1 MVKVE
6 LKIKEIKDNEVE
18 MEVEI
23 KRILSTEKEELTLE
37 EVQQRLRLD
46 QKEQRIYTGEK
57 INKEDIKELIDLLK
71 SI

>member
-23 KRILSTEKEELTLE
+23 ERILSTEKEELTLE
-37 EVQQRLRLD
+37 EVHKRLRLD
-46 QKEQRIYTGEK
+46 QKEQRIYAGEK
-57 INKEDIKELIDLLK
+57 INKEDIKELIELLK

>member
-37 EVQQRLRLD
+37 EVQKRLRLD
-46 QKEQRIYTGEK
+46 QKEQKIYAGEK
-57 INKEDIKELIDLLK
+57 INNEDIKELIELLK

>member
-23 KRILSTEKEELTLE
+23 ERILSTEKEELTLE
-37 EVQQRLRLD
+37 EVHKRLRLD
-46 QKEQRIYTGEK
+46 QKEQRLYAGEK
-57 INKEDIKELIDLLK
+57 INKEDIKELIELLK

>member
-1 MVKVE
+1 
-6 LKIKEIKDNEVE
+6 

-37 EVQQRLRLD
+37 EVQKRLRLD
-46 QKEQRIYTGEK
+46 QKEQKIYAGEK

>member
-18 MEVEI
+18 MEVKI

-37 EVQQRLRLD
+37 EVQKRLRLD
-46 QKEQRIYTGEK
+46 QKEQRIYAGEK
-57 INKEDIKELIDLLK
+57 INKYDIKELIDLLK